1 MSSRKGDTSS
11 FWVSYGDL
19 MTSLFFVML
28 VLVIGLFVGAETL
41 RKSNEVTQA
50 QIKKINELQRSTED
64 LDERYCAYDK
74 KYKKFILK
82 IEIKFPSQSSDFLS
96 LPYTTREGLLKA
108 GRSLYSF
115 IRAKHSELDA
125 DYVLVVEGQ
134 ASRDRY
140 IYNDELSYQRA
151 LSLKKF
157 WRNNGLDFSSIEGCE
172 LLVAGSG
179 TAGVPRDYDHEEN
192 NQRFLVTLIT
202 KPGEIN

>member
-1 MSSRKGDTSS
+1 MSSKKGDTSS

-28 VLVIGLFVGAETL
+28 VLVIGLFAGVKVL
-41 RKSNEVTQA
+41 RESVEVTQA
-50 QIKKINELQRSTED
+50 QIEKINELQKSTED
-64 LDERYCAYDK
+64 LNQRYFAYDK
-74 KYKKFILK
+74 TYKKFILK
-82 IEIKFPSQSSDFLS
+82 IDIKFPTQSADFEALS
-96 LPYTTREGLLKA
+96 GDTQMELLEA

-115 IRAKHSELDA
+115 IQSKHSELGA

-134 ASRDRY
+134 ASRDYY
-140 IYNDELSYQRA
+140 IYNNELSYQRA

-157 WRNNGLDFSSIEGCE
+157 WSHKGLNFSSIEGCE

-179 TAGVPRDYDHEEN
+179 TGGVPRDSSNEEN

-202 KPGEIN
+202 KPGEIK

>member
-1 MSSRKGDTSS
+1 
-11 FWVSYGDL
+11 

-50 QIKKINELQRSTED
+50 QIKKINELQKSTED
-64 LDERYCAYDK
+64 LDERYFAYDK

-96 LPYTTREGLLKA
+96 LPYATQEDLLKA

-157 WRNNGLDFSSIEGCE
+157 WRNKGLDFSSIDGCE